1 VKTPIRTQ
9 VAIALCLV
17 ARSAVATDIAEIPGS
32 VQALI
37 TAQDTVLAMKS
48 AKPFGNADGGTVVV
62 VRHPLASDRGN
73 DPCELIVLKDVGGQR
88 VSSER
93 NGKVVECTYNEANKS
108 ANARELDRNLAVSA
122 TEISFFNELPRG
134 GTTYTFAWSSEKFSW
149 HLQHVEA
156 TSVQNGDTG
165 VVVYRSVLDYP
176 SSLPWISLADFN
188 PKLIRDS
195 VAEHRNVV
203 APP

>member
-1 VKTPIRTQ
+1 MKPLKRAQ
-9 VAIALCLV
+9 IAMALSLV
-17 ARSAVATDIAEIPGS
+17 GGSALATDITQIPDS

-48 AKPFGNADGGTVVV
+48 AKPFGNTDGGTVIV
-62 VRHPLASDRGN
+62 VRHPLADDRGN
-73 DPCELIVLKDVGGQR
+73 KPCELIVLKDIGGQL

-93 NGKVVECTYNEANKS
+93 NGEVVECAYNQANKS
-108 ANARELDRNLAVSA
+108 AKARDLDKNLDVSA

-134 GTTYTFAWSSEKFSW
+134 GTTYTFAWSHEKSSW

-165 VVVYRSVLDYP
+165 VLVYRSVLDYP
-176 SSLPWISLADFN
+176 SSLPWISLSDFD

-195 VAEHRNVV
+195 VAKHRNAL